1 MHNLGAGMAI
11 GIAIGIALSTA
22 FDTTRKQRGAGDRDD

>member
-11 GIAIGIALSTA
+11 GMAIGIALSTA